1 MAHQLTSTSTDP
13 QRDER
18 LHLEYVQ
25 NRLDEAISRIDTRL
39 KQYRQN
45 IEDQKNY
52 LWESRADMDH
62 VEKVTTRQS
71 IEQMVM
77 TGETILA
84 QKQQLQKLARS
95 PYFGRFDFIATAESQ
110 PAGFYIGVNHFYNE
124 STKEHLIYDW
134 RAPVATLFY
143 DFEIGPA
150 AYQSPSGRIEGN
162 ISLKRQFRIRDG
174 AMEMMLETDL
184 HIVDDVLQKEL
195 AGSAD
200 AGMKN
205 IVATIQRDQNAII
218 RNEDAPTL
226 IIQGVAGSG
235 KTSIALHRIA
245 FLLYRFKESL
255 KSTDILIISPNK
267 VFADYIANVLPEL
280 GEESIAE
287 IGMDDLAHSL
297 LDNKVPFQT
306 FFEQTSVLLET
317 NDEKIKERIQHKSSA
332 QFLNKLGEY
341 ADYIEKSRFSAEDI
355 VVVGRPVPA
364 WFIEKHFSRYRGL
377 PPAQRITEVVKA
389 VEVNMGIYYN
399 VDLSAEDRRLVRT
412 AINKMCRKKSLNIL
426 YKEFFDWLG
435 RPDLFVQAK
444 GRKLEYADVFPLI
457 YLKMRLE
464 NVDNPYRAIKHLV
477 IDEMQDYTPVQF
489 AVLAR
494 LFNCRKTIL
503 GDVAQAVNPY
513 SASQLK
519 DIEGAFTNATLMT
532 LTKSYRSTLQIMEF
546 AQQICFNPQLIPMK
560 RHGDVP
566 TVHRLGS
573 AKEEIT
579 WLKTYVADFIAS
591 EHSSLGVICK
601 TQKQAQQITNALTKN
616 DIDARLLDPSSQV
629 FSTGIIVC
637 TAHMAKGL
645 EFDHVVIPS
654 ANATIYHTEMDRNML
669 YVACT
674 RAMHRLIL
682 TYTGEPSIFLTLS
695 EE

>member
-1 MAHQLTSTSTDP
+1 MTSTTTDP

-25 NRLDEAISRIDTRL
+25 NRLEEAISRIDTRL

-45 IEDQKNY
+45 IQDQKNY

-71 IEQMVM
+71 IEQMLM
-77 TGETILA
+77 TGETILV

-95 PYFGRFDFIATAESQ
+95 PYFGRFDFTAISDSK
-110 PAGFYIGVNHFYNE
+110 PAGFYIGVNHFYDE
-124 STKEHLIYDW
+124 GTREHLIYDW

-150 AYQSPSGRIEGN
+150 AYQSPSGRIEGT
-162 ISLKRQFRIRDG
+162 ISLKRQFRIRAG
-174 AMEMMLETDL
+174 VMEMMLETDL

-200 AGMKN
+200 AAMKN

-287 IGMDDLAHSL
+287 IGMEDLAHSL

-317 NDEKIKERIQHKSSA
+317 NDEKIKERIQNKSSA
-332 QFLNKLGEY
+332 QFLKKLGEY
-341 ADYIEKSRFSAEDI
+341 ADYIEKSRFTAQDI
-355 VVVGRPVPA
+355 VVAGHPVPA

-399 VDLSAEDRRLVRT
+399 VDLGAEDKRLVR
-412 AINKMCRKKSLNIL
+412 AALNKMYRKKSLNLL

-435 RPDLFVQAK
+435 KPDLFVQAK

-519 DIEGAFTNATLMT
+519 DIEGAFTDATLMT

-546 AQQICFNPQLIPMK
+546 SQQICFNPQLIPMR

-573 AKEEIT
+573 AKEETT
-579 WLKTYVADFIAS
+579 WLKTYVTDFIAS
-591 EHSSLGVICK
+591 EHSSLGIICK
-601 TQKQAQQITNALTKN
+601 TQKQAQQITNALIKN
-616 DIDARLLDPSSQV
+616 EINACLLDPSSRV

-637 TAHMAKGL
+637 SAHMAKGL
-645 EFDHVVIPS
+645 EFDRVVIPS
-654 ANATIYHTEMDRNML
+654 VNTTNYHTEMDRNML

-682 TYTGEPSIFLTLS
+682 TYTGDPSIFLKFG